1 MQIDHIIV
9 EKDSYFNQIRKS
21 QVGVMNDFIAQQY
34 RRGRTLARG
43 LTLLNLAL
51 ILIVEILSLREG
63 VYSNLLG
70 SIVWIV
76 ICIGIYLGSVKAKWV
91 FIVFS
96 ILNMLLFICG
106 LLLST
111 ISGQFTT
118 GLFIVSI
125 LTLVCQLVTSILL
138 ISSSSVNDFLYRQAN
153 G

>member
-1 MQIDHIIV
+1 
-9 EKDSYFNQIRKS
+9 
-21 QVGVMNDFIAQQY
+21 MNDFIAQQY
-34 RRGRTLARG
+34 RRGRQLARG

-63 VYSNLLG
+63 VYSNLIG

-91 FIVFS
+91 FIVFT

-106 LLLST
+106 LLLGA
-111 ISGQFTT
+111 ISGPFSTS
-118 GLFIVSI
+118 LFIFSI
-125 LTLVCQLVTSILL
+125 ITLVCQLMTSILL
-138 ISSSSVNDFLYRQAN
+138 LCSSSVNDFLYRQAN